1 MFLGGG
7 KRVNGNGHLQTLV
20 VKLGGTEGVDFAAI
34 CQDVLALQR
43 EGWQMVLV
51 HGGSAEA
58 NALGE
63 ALGHP
68 PRFVTSPSGFT
79 SRYTDRKTL
88 EIFAAAVNGRVNTLL
103 VEQLQAL
110 GINALGLCGLDGRL
124 MVARRKDAIR
134 IIENGRQ
141 KILRDDYTG
150 TIETVNVGLLRL
162 LLKEGY
168 VPVVAPL
175 ALSPQGE
182 ALNVDADRAAA
193 MIAAALQAATLVLL
207 TGVPGLLR
215 AFPDESTLIP
225 RLTLAEMERALGYA
239 EGRMKKKI
247 LGAQEALR
255 GGVGRVIIADGRV
268 GQPLVRAL
276 QGAGTW
282 ITP

>member
-193 MIAAALQAATLVLL
+193 MIATALQAATLVLL

>member
-1 MFLGGG
+1 M
-7 KRVNGNGHLQTLV
+7 NGNGHSQTLV

-34 CQDVLALQR
+34 CQDVVALQR

-88 EIFAAAVNGRVNTLL
+88 EIFVAAVNGRVNTLL

-110 GINALGLCGLDGRL
+110 GINALGLSGLDGRL

-134 IIENGRQ
+134 IVENGRQ

-150 TIETVNVGLLRL
+150 TIESVNVGLLRL

-215 AFPDESTLIP
+215 TFPDESTLIP
-225 RLTLAEMERALGYA
+225 RLSIAEMDRALGYA

>member
-1 MFLGGG
+1 M
-7 KRVNGNGHLQTLV
+7 NGNGHLQTLV